1 MQKKISY
8 WITVS
13 CLVASFG
20 LCNMPLAFA
29 NEPNNEE
36 NKAELTKK
44 QLAQVN
50 EAIVKLQEDL
60 GKDKQFQQKEQ
71 NALKE
76 IEIELSKLHKKSL
89 SLDKQQKTVKQHIT
103 ALEKEKN
110 ILTEKNQQQQ
120 QALNHDLRAIYKIG
134 KQEKLKLLLNQENPE
149 NLARILKYYDYYT
162 EARVERILSYKNTI
176 ADLELKRVEI
186 EKELANLQS
195 IEISIAEEASKLKK
209 NQTERQKIVD
219 GITKNIATKDQEL
232 KNLQANQAQLTKL
245 LRSLQ
250 GIWADIPNK
259 LSKSSF
265 KKRKG
270 TLNHPVHGTIKY
282 RFGSQRAEGRMEWHG
297 WFISTD
303 MNKPVNA
310 IHDGRVVFS
319 DWIRGYG
326 LMIIIDHSDG
336 YLSLYG
342 HNASLLKEAGD
353 WISEGEALATV
364 GNSGGQ
370 QETGLYFELRH
381 DGEPLNPKSW
391 LKK

>member
-1 MQKKISY
+1 
-8 WITVS
+8 
-13 CLVASFG
+13 
-20 LCNMPLAFA
+20 
-29 NEPNNEE
+29 
-36 NKAELTKK
+36 
-44 QLAQVN
+44 
-50 EAIVKLQEDL
+50 
-60 GKDKQFQQKEQ
+60 
-71 NALKE
+71 
-76 IEIELSKLHKKSL
+76 
-89 SLDKQQKTVKQHIT
+89 
-103 ALEKEKN
+103 
-110 ILTEKNQQQQ
+110 
-120 QALNHDLRAIYKIG
+120 
-134 KQEKLKLLLNQENPE
+134 
-149 NLARILKYYDYYT
+149 
-162 EARVERILSYKNTI
+162 TI

-265 KKRKG
+265 KTRKG
-270 TLNHPVHGTIKY
+270 SLNHPVHGTIKY

-303 MNKPVNA
+303 INKPVTA

-326 LMIIIDHSDG
+326 VMIIIDYSDG

-342 HNASLLKEAGD
+342 HTASLLKEAGD